1 MKLLSIPII
10 LAIIFL
16 GSCSHQTDIASLDRA
31 DILAIAFYV
40 CLTLVVIFMVSSFIL
55 YLYYRDKIQYN
66 KRRIKMML
74 RNKNAEILEL
84 SHKNCRK
91 NNDITLLTTKL
102 SCWEK
107 NNNRNISRGRVRF
120 HEIEEGGNVVQWA
133 SEDFKYFV
141 DYYEL
146 RDFDFVNHLHTD
158 FKDLSSRYKFFLIM
172 EHLGKSETEIMRIMC
187 ICLTS
192 IRSIRS
198 RIRQK
203 ARGKNKIF
211 KKRMLSLF

>member
-1 MKLLSIPII
+1 MEVARHIKGNVYVFKFLTGNRFQRRSGDSSTIEKFSEVDSMKLLSIPII

-84 SHKNCRK
+84 SHKNYRK

-107 NNNRNISRGRVRF
+107 NNNRYLPRTCPLSR
-120 HEIEEGGNVVQWA
+120 N
-133 SEDFKYFV
+133 
-141 DYYEL
+141 
-146 RDFDFVNHLHTD
+146 
-158 FKDLSSRYKFFLIM
+158 
-172 EHLGKSETEIMRIMC
+172 
-187 ICLTS
+187 
-192 IRSIRS
+192 
-198 RIRQK
+198 
-203 ARGKNKIF
+203 
-211 KKRMLSLF
+211 

>member
-1 MKLLSIPII
+1 
-10 LAIIFL
+10 
-16 GSCSHQTDIASLDRA
+16 
-31 DILAIAFYV
+31 
-40 CLTLVVIFMVSSFIL
+40 
-55 YLYYRDKIQYN
+55 
-66 KRRIKMML
+66 
-74 RNKNAEILEL
+74 
-84 SHKNCRK
+84 
-91 NNDITLLTTKL
+91 
-102 SCWEK
+102 
-107 NNNRNISRGRVRF
+107 
-120 HEIEEGGNVVQWA
+120 VVQWA